1 MDEVIWIKLYTGLFE
16 NKKLK
21 FIEVMKNRD
30 SIVCILIKLCLQAAK
45 TNDKGLIY
53 FNKNKA
59 YTNEM
64 LSIIF
69 NRPLDAIEEA
79 IEVLSDFRVIEIDK
93 NNFIKIRNWEKYQ
106 NVESME
112 RVKKLTRDRVRKHRA
127 KKKEDNCEKLE
138 STSDLNMQISEDL
151 NCDKTEESP
160 LDFSNE
166 SDLNINDD
174 ESNIEINNDDI
185 FHAKNCNVTVTQQ
198 KEKKIKN
205 KNEIKNK
212 SKKESE
218 NTIKIKNQDKRLE
231 KNNVQ
236 LSKIAALECIQE
248 VNADKTDSKSLSP
261 EVKKQKNLKAAT
273 ELFDYYKNNSIKVIG
288 LNLPALKSCISIHG
302 KDYSKLAIDKALKL
316 NKPDMKYINGILK
329 NWEREGYPVLETAEN
344 IKGKS
349 GSKLLKF
356 NNFKPR
362 EYDYDSLEKA
372 LLGWD

>member
-127 KKKEDNCEKLE
+127 KKKEDNCENLE
-138 STSDLNMQISEDL
+138 STSDLNMQISEEL
-151 NCDKTEESP
+151 NCDKTEERP
-160 LDFSNE
+160 LDFSNV
-166 SDLNINDD
+166 SDLNINDY
-174 ESNIEINNDDI
+174 ESNIEINTDDI
-185 FHAKNCNVTVTQQ
+185 FHAKNCNATVTQQ

-205 KNEIKNK
+205 KIKNK

-218 NTIKIKNQDKRLE
+218 NKIKIKNQDKRLE

-236 LSKIAALECIQE
+236 LSKIGASECIQE
-248 VNADKTDSKSLSP
+248 LNADKTDSKSLSP
-261 EVKKQKNLKAAT
+261 EIKKQKILKAAT
-273 ELFDYYKNNSIKVIG
+273 ELLDHYKNNSIKVIG

-302 KDYSKLAIDKALKL
+302 KEYSKLAIDKGLEL
-316 NKPDMKYINGILK
+316 DKPNMKYINGILK
-329 NWEREGYPVLETAEN
+329 NWKREGYPVLETAEN
-344 IKGKS
+344 IKGKR